1 MIPKKIWTFWDSE
14 NLPITVKNC
23 LKTWAFFNPNYEIIV
38 LNKSNLKKYL
48 TIDIEKLRHS
58 SDSAARFSD
67 FVRLLI
73 ASKYGGIWLDAS
85 TICTQSLSEWIHE
98 ISNSKTEF
106 IGWYSSQFTNKKQY
120 PVIESW
126 AFACIKGSKF
136 VKKWCREFIRTNKYK
151 TIGKYID
158 HLENKL
164 NIDFQLIT
172 KYDDIEYLAIH
183 ASVQKVMQYDKY
195 PLDNMILLDAS
206 EGPFKYLLYKKGGV
220 SLEKRI
226 ARLCKDY
233 KAWEGT
239 PIIKFTGD
247 ERKILEKK
255 KGLRECVFNNVLLK
269 IAKTLTGISP

>member
-23 LKTWAFFNPNYEIIV
+23 LKTWAFFNPDYEIIV
-38 LNKSNLKKYL
+38 LNKNNLKQYL

-58 SDSAARFSD
+58 SDSPARFSD

-85 TICTQSLSEWIHE
+85 TICTQSFSEWIHE
-98 ISNSKTEF
+98 ISNSETEF

-126 AFACIKGSKF
+126 AFACTKGSKF
-136 VKKWCREFIRTNKYK
+136 VKKWCKEFMRMNKYK
-151 TIGKYID
+151 TVGKYID
-158 HLENKL
+158 HLEDKL
-164 NIDFQLIT
+164 GVDFQLIT

-183 ASVQKVMQYDKY
+183 ASAQKVMQHDKY
-195 PLDNMILLDAS
+195 SLSNMILLDA
-206 EGPFKYLLYKKGGV
+206 EAGPMKYRLHRKGGV
-220 SLEKRI
+220 TVEKRV

-233 KAWEGT
+233 KLWEGV
-239 PIIKFTGD
+239 PIIKFTGED
-247 ERKILEKK
+247 RRVMEKKRKI
-255 KGLRECVFNNVLLK
+255 RECVFDNVLLK
-269 IAKTLTGISP
+269 IAKNLTGID